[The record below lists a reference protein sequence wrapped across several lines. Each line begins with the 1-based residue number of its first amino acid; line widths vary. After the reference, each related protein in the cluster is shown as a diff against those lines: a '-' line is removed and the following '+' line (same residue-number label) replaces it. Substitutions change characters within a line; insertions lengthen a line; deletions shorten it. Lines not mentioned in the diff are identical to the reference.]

1 MNKQE
6 SREERTLF
14 VKGICDV
21 TFLQVGL
28 VHTFFIQEQLL
39 REEPVFRAASECV
52 SVCVR
57 VYNSSVTAVVG

>member
-14 VKGICDV
+14 VKGIRDV

-39 REEPVFRAASECV
+39 REEPVFRAVCVCV
-52 SVCVR
+52 SVCVHECVR
-57 VYNSSVTAVVG
+57 AA